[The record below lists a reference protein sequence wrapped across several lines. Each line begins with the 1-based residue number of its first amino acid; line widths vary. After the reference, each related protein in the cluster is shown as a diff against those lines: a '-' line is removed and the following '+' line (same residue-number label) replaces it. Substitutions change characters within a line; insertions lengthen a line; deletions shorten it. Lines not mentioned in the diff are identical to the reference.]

1 MHTVQYHAHTFYGG
15 NESGNANEQQRKSQG
30 TPTSVDTRQCDEKS
44 DEKTTNNPA
53 NAKTTSKDHT
63 RTIAVADSP
72 AYEIG
77 MCLATQGPFDS
88 GENVAEGRRMG
99 CVFKS
104 MEERIAFLGREVQLT
119 RSAVDDVNGD
129 DAVDFVSIRL
139 DGD

>member
-1 MHTVQYHAHTFYGG
+1 M
-15 NESGNANEQQRKSQG
+15 
-30 TPTSVDTRQCDEKS
+30 
-44 DEKTTNNPA
+44 
-53 NAKTTSKDHT
+53 
-63 RTIAVADSP
+63 
-72 AYEIG
+72 
-77 MCLATQGPFDS
+77 ATQGPFDS

-104 MEERIAFLGREVQLT
+104 MEKGVAFLGRKVELT